1 MIEKVIAA
9 FLYLGWKFLPEI
21 EKKERFHTLKI
32 RFCHPFENYDF
43 PPGCVAYGVKKKK
56 GCQWMQ
62 ICFFFVCMIQT

>member
-9 FLYLGWKFLPEI
+9 FLWILGGNFHPE
-21 EKKERFHTLKI
+21 LKNRRISSTQI

-43 PPGCVAYGVKKKK
+43 PPGCVAYGVGKKK

-62 ICFFFVCMIQT
+62 IWFSLSVRSQT